1 MVYFTVVFWTTKYKP
16 WENYNLWFYAYTPG
30 DVFSSQVLWDGP
42 DLASQLAGAG
52 DLVSKFKGVF
62 LQVGLQWTYHSMSKK
77 KKKKLTVSIQNLI
90 FRQKREGSSYTI
102 WEKCLV
108 VACLN
113 VMFCN
118 YA

>member
-62 LQVGLQWTYHSMSKK
+62 LQVGLQLTYHSMSKK
-77 KKKKLTVSIQNLI
+77 KKNLPYP
-90 FRQKREGSSYTI
+90 FRTWFLDKNG
-102 WEKCLV
+102 KGLV
-108 VACLN
+108 ILFERNA
-113 VMFCN
+113 
-118 YA
+118 